1 MESKEGK
8 KFNYKI
14 TGLVAIAVVA
24 AIVGT
29 LTFTSFQNNSDLQ
42 TQSIGIGA
50 YVTVEAYHEDGTLF
64 QKWEGHNDLNVYF
77 RNALVFC
84 ITGQGNNPPFI
95 GSCDMDFDSILIN
108 DTDGD
113 TPFTSETQS
122 SQITFTPENCDPS
135 SSRIQLLCT
144 GWIMTSTFDFD
155 TLSCDPNGSDCP
167 KIIQLAA
174 VSAVHLG
181 TLNFFNLDSII
192 NIVPND
198 RLLVT
203 MEFTIPS

>member
-64 QKWEGHNDLNVYF
+64 QKWEGHNELVAAF
-77 RNALVFC
+77 RNALVYC
-84 ITGQGNNPPFI
+84 ITGQGNTPPNI
-95 GSCDMDFDSILIN
+95 GNCDMDFDSIIIIDENL
-108 DTDGD
+108 G
-113 TPFTSETQS
+113 PPPQGPVLS
-122 SQITFTPENCDPS
+122 SQITFTPENCSVQATLEID
-135 SSRIQLLCT
+135 QCT

-167 KIIQLAA
+167 KISDLIAFSS
-174 VSAVHLG
+174 VNNSI
-181 TLNFFNLDSII
+181 LNSVALDPPI

-198 RLLVT
+198 RLVVT
-203 MEFTIPS
+203 MDFTIPS